1 MAAKGETKNRM
12 RSTRSATLALVAMLE
27 LLLLCVSLTF
37 SWFER
42 AQDPVLF
49 GQEIKTADALLSTYR
64 VSPGDDTV
72 ELTQFFDGGVSKKF
86 SPVLSGDGI
95 QFTSPNGVPLST
107 SEIYD
112 ATLSFQFKVVSDFGD
127 CDFWLDTLSLVVG
140 NSTFAMDENGVHQT
154 PNASA
159 NEETPSENV
168 TEPSSEEE
176 TAEVI
181 TSEAD
186 VDPDATE
193 VVETEEPVI
202 EDPEVEETT
211 SGESSSAEADGE
223 ELPEESTESECTET
237 EGDIGL
243 DEEKADTR
251 APGSIADALCI
262 VFYDSYGIPEEIM
275 SFADLTEN
283 KKLFSCV
290 GGESTITCSVW
301 LDYNRVQ
308 ENNVVLPEGAAV
320 EINMLIRSGMS
331 ETRTI
336 WLKDETTQLSTM
348 YPQILTDGYRVELVD
363 PASGVIFPA
372 TYDEA
377 SGTWYAELPVAITSF
392 DVRYRSKSIG
402 RDVLATWESIN
413 GEFVHSFALMDE
425 GVFLKSES

>member
-1 MAAKGETKNRM
+1 MAAKRETKNRT

-42 AQDPVLF
+42 AQDPVLL
-49 GQEIKTADALLSTYR
+49 GQEIKTADALLSTYI
-64 VSPGDDTV
+64 VSPGEGTV
-72 ELTQFFDGGVSKKF
+72 ELTQFFDGGVPKKF
-86 SPVLSGDGI
+86 SPVLSSDGI
-95 QFTSPNGVPLST
+95 QFTSPKGVPLST

-112 ATLSFQFKVVSDFGD
+112 ATLSFQFKVVSEFGD

-140 NSTFAMDENGVHQT
+140 NSTFAIDENGVHQT
-154 PNASA
+154 PNAGA
-159 NEETPSENV
+159 NVETPSEDV

-176 TAEVI
+176 TTEVI

-202 EDPEVEETT
+202 EDAEVEETT
-211 SGESSSAEADGE
+211 SSEPSSAEADGE
-223 ELPEESTESECTET
+223 ELPEESTETEGTET
-237 EGDIGL
+237 EDDIGL
-243 DEEKADTR
+243 DEEKTDTR
-251 APGSIADALCI
+251 ATGSIADAFCI
-262 VFYDSYGIPEEIM
+262 AFGDGDGEPEIM
-275 SFADLTEN
+275 SFADLTKN
-283 KKLFSCV
+283 KKLFSCI
-290 GGESTITCSVW
+290 GGKSTITCSVW
-301 LDYNRVQ
+301 LDYNWVQ
-308 ENNVVLPEGAAV
+308 ENKGVLLGGAAV

-336 WLKDETTQLSTM
+336 WLKDETAQLSTM
-348 YPQILTDGYRVELVD
+348 YPQMLTDGYRVELVD

-413 GEFVHSFALMDE
+413 GEYVHSFALMDE